1 MFGIIYTH
9 HFLWKL
15 IQTQGFTEFFYDF
28 SLLHSKHPTV
38 CMYMKFWLNY
48 LAFVQSQSNRQ
59 QRSLQPSSPMPLFLD
74 EENEAEPQTHSWS
87 VFDSELGPR
96 AVFILFCFVVAWLFC
111 VCVWS
116 PQLEDSL
123 SRSKLFPLIHRFFC
137 VSLFGMGK
145 GECVGA
151 SLLAA
156 DASGIWL
163 SFALVIF
170 LKCLQLLY

>member
-1 MFGIIYTH
+1 MC
-9 HFLWKL
+9 
-15 IQTQGFTEFFYDF
+15 
-28 SLLHSKHPTV
+28 V
-38 CMYMKFWLNY
+38 CMKFWLNC
-48 LAFVQSQSNRQ
+48 LAFVQTRIYRILQTTKP
-59 QRSLQPSSPMPLFLD
+59 SLQPSSSMPSFLD
-74 EENEAEPQTHSWS
+74 KENEAEPQTHSWS
-87 VFDSELGPR
+87 VFDPELGPR
-96 AVFILFCFVVAWLFC
+96 AVFISFCFVVAWLFC

-123 SRSKLFPLIHRFFC
+123 SGSKLSLIHRFFC
-137 VSLFGMGK
+137 VSLLGVGK